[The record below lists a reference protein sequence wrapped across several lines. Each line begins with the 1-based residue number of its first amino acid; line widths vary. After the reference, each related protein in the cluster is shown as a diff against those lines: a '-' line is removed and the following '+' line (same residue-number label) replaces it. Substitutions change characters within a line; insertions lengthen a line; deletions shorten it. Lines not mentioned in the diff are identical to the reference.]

1 MVSGISSSPPTGGA
15 CGGISIIDITT
26 SGYVTGLTN
35 TFMQSQVGPSGLTTG
50 QVYFLNPSTHYM
62 GGITT
67 EEPQI
72 VMSTKGAVELRA
84 IQSRKFDTPDDKKVY
99 RAIIAVM
106 LDLGYAVTSLEPEAR
121 TITGN
126 KLAQLTLTATIPA
139 SDTETTTVRANA
151 VVRTSTQKQV
161 APVQVD
167 GAEFY
172 QTRFFDPLAQALF
185 LEALYETEPKELVK

>member
-1 MVSGISSSPPTGGA
+1 VRNRLLSLVSIILVALVVSG
-15 CGGISIIDITT
+15 CVTT
-26 SGYVTGLTN
+26 K
-35 TFMQSQVGPSGLTTG
+35 
-50 QVYFLNPSTHYM
+50 
-62 GGITT
+62 
-67 EEPQI
+67 EPE
-72 VMSTKGAVELRA
+72 VVLSTKGAVELRA
-84 IQSRKFDTPDDKKVY
+84 IQSRKFETPDDKKVY

-106 LDLGYAVTSLEPEAR
+106 LDLGYAVTSLEPDAR

-139 SDTETTTVRANA
+139 SDAETTTVRANA
-151 VVRTSTQKQV
+151 IVKVSPQKQV

-185 LEALYETEPKELVK
+185 LEALYEIEPKKPVK

>member
-1 MVSGISSSPPTGGA
+1 MRKRSLTLVPAILVTMVVSG
-15 CGGISIIDITT
+15 C
-26 SGYVTGLTN
+26 V
-35 TFMQSQVGPSGLTTG
+35 
-50 QVYFLNPSTHYM
+50 
-62 GGITT
+62 TT
-67 EEPQI
+67 EEPEI

-84 IQSRKFDTPDDKKVY
+84 IQSRKFETPDDKKVY

-139 SDTETTTVRANA
+139 SDAETTTVRANA

-185 LEALYETEPKELVK
+185 LEALYETEPKEPVK